1 MNKYN
6 KNHKINKSVKS
17 KTSMFSFVVALPW
30 FINCVLSLFLLSVP
44 HFFNDYLVLFS
55 YKMRVLNISVEHL
68 VYVVYSLSGL
78 FFLFALI
85 KFFKKKQEDALWK
98 RRLTLQELNKMD
110 WEQLEHLVKILF
122 MKIGYKIIQRGGA
135 RADGGVDLEARK
147 FGRKVIV
154 QCKQWKSNK
163 VGVTV
168 VREMFAV
175 MIHEK
180 AKKVYIVT
188 CGSFTKDAEEF
199 AKGKPVYLIDGTEL
213 VSWVNKV
220 KRK

>member
-1 MNKYN
+1 MSRTNKI
-6 KNHKINKSVKS
+6 HKTSKAVKP
-17 KTSMFSFVVALPW
+17 KTSMFRFVVGLPW
-30 FINCVLSLFLLSVP
+30 LFHLAICLALLSVP
-44 HFFNDYLVLFS
+44 HFFYEYLVLFS
-55 YKMRVLNISVEHL
+55 HKIRILNISMENL
-68 VYVVYSLSGL
+68 VYIVYGLSGL
-78 FFLFALI
+78 FFLFTI
-85 KFFKKKQEDALWK
+85 CSFFKRKQDDELWK
-98 RRLTLQELNKMD
+98 RRLTLQELNRMD

-122 MKIGYKIIQRGGA
+122 IKIGYKIIQRGGA

-199 AKGKPVYLIDGTEL
+199 AKGKPVYLIDGSEL

-220 KRK
+220 KKK